1 MRIRM
6 SSDDHKTDR
15 ERQSGTALKE
25 RPKLKKPP
33 MYKVLLHNDDYTTR
47 EFVVLILRDIFRLSD
62 SDAVQVMMHV
72 HNTGI
77 GVAGVFTHE
86 IAEAKVDKSMNLARK
101 FEFPLQLTLEAE

>member
-6 SSDDHKTDR
+6 STDDNRPDR
-15 ERQSGTALKE
+15 ERQGGTALKE

-33 MYKVLLHNDDYTTR
+33 LYKVLLHNDDYTTR

-77 GVAGVFTHE
+77 GVAGVYTHE
-86 IAEAKVDKSMNLARK
+86 VAEAKVDKSMNLARK
-101 FEFPLQLTLEAE
+101 FEFPLQLTIEAE

>member
-1 MRIRM
+1 M
-6 SSDDHKTDR
+6 SDKKGQPDQ
-15 ERQSGTALKE
+15 RQETGTVLKE

-47 EFVVLILRDIFRLSD
+47 EFVVLILRDIFRLTE

-72 HNTGI
+72 HNSGI

-86 IAEAKVDKSMNLARK
+86 VAEAKVDKSMNLARK
-101 FEFPLQLTLEAE
+101 CEYPLQLTIEAE

>member
-1 MRIRM
+1 M
-6 SSDDHKTDR
+6 SSDEDRPDR
-15 ERQSGTALKE
+15 ERKGGTALKE

-72 HNTGI
+72 HNNGI

-86 IAEAKVDKSMNLARK
+86 VAEAKVDKSMHLARK

>member
-1 MRIRM
+1 M
-6 SSDDHKTDR
+6 SSDDRRPDR
-15 ERQSGTALKE
+15 KHESGTVLKE

-47 EFVVLILRDIFRLSD
+47 EFVVMILRDIFRLSD

-72 HNTGI
+72 HNNGI
-77 GVAGVFTHE
+77 GVAGVYTHE
-86 IAEAKVDKSMNLARK
+86 VAEAKVDKSMNLARK

>member
-6 SSDDHKTDR
+6 SSDDKRPDT
-15 ERQSGTALKE
+15 ERHTGTALKE

-77 GVAGVFTHE
+77 GVAGIFTHE
-86 IAEAKVDKSMNLARK
+86 VAEAKVDKSMNLARK
-101 FEFPLQLTLEAE
+101 FEFPLQLTLEAD

>member
-1 MRIRM
+1 
-6 SSDDHKTDR
+6 
-15 ERQSGTALKE
+15 
-25 RPKLKKPP
+25 

-86 IAEAKVDKSMNLARK
+86 VAEAKVDKSMNLARK

>member
-6 SSDDHKTDR
+6 SSDDRRPDR
-15 ERQSGTALKE
+15 ERQSGTVLKE

-77 GVAGVFTHE
+77 GVAGVYTHE
-86 IAEAKVDKSMNLARK
+86 VAETKVAVVDAMAQGS
-101 FEFPLQLTLEAE
+101 EYPLKCTMEET